1 METENLLPAEESE
14 VWKLLHTY
22 SHGDTY
28 SAPLAEILDVLNH
41 IRDIN

>member
-1 METENLLPAEESE
+1 MKIENLLPAKETE

-22 SHGDTY
+22 SHGNTY

-41 IRDIN
+41 ICDIN